1 MPLNPALNDD
11 SLLHSLDHA
20 EELRDRALL
29 RMQNYQQQ
37 ATRYYD
43 RKVRNRRFELYDLVS
58 KKVHDFTKP
67 EHAGKFGFHWEG
79 PFRITKIIKPG
90 VYELD
95 DCHGNPLP
103 RPWNSMNLRRFYT

>member
-20 EELRDRALL
+20 EEPLL